1 MSVEENKAIAHRWYD
16 EAFNKHRVAAIDEL
30 YAPDFVTH
38 NNPLVPE
45 GNSAG
50 AKQLFAGLFAA
61 VPDMSVT
68 VEDIIAEGDKVV
80 ARYTTRGTQQ
90 GELMGIPAT
99 GKTFTKTAIDILR
112 LEKGKI
118 AEHWLEADQLGMMQQ
133 LGVIPAPGQAP
144 R

>member
-1 MSVEENKAIAHRWYD
+1 MSVEENKAIARRWYD

-38 NNPLVPE
+38 DNPLVPE

-90 GELMGIPAT
+90 GELMSIPAT
-99 GKTFTKTAIDILR
+99 GKSFTMTCIDILR
-112 LEKGKI
+112 FKDGKI
-118 AEHWLEADQLGMMQQ
+118 AEHWVEADQLGMMQQ
-133 LGVIPAPGQAP
+133 LGVIPTLEQAP